1 MNFSERLLLYILSD
15 KFPFPSL
22 SFPFWHTV
30 VLNLSIKEW
39 IGNYFVQ
46 ELHINTI
53 LFRIKWS
60 IFHFNI
66 NNHSQFFPQFNEFFC
81 SDVFGWAQSFCRRSP
96 VAGHSAQY
104 CSNSWVKTNLTKPC
118 FSQSAINSIVERV
131 APSPRNWKIMQL
143 P

>member
-66 NNHSQFFPQFNEFFC
+66 NNRSQFFPQFNEFFAVM
-81 SDVFGWAQSFCRRSP
+81 SSGGLKVFAEEVP
-96 VAGHSAQY
+96 
-104 CSNSWVKTNLTKPC
+104 
-118 FSQSAINSIVERV
+118 
-131 APSPRNWKIMQL
+131 
-143 P
+143 